1 VGALDGRVVVV
12 TGAGRGIGRAHA
24 SYLAAEGARVV
35 VNDLGA
41 AVTGDGTDASLADA
55 VVDEIRDAGGTA
67 VANHADVS
75 DWESARALI
84 EFAVQTYGDLDVLV
98 NNAGIIR
105 DRPIWDLTEDE
116 LDSVLRIN
124 LKGHVAPTRW
134 AARYWKERAARDGA
148 RDASLVHT
156 SSPSVMGYAGQS
168 NYGAAKG
175 GIATFAL
182 VVAEELA
189 PYGVRSNAIVPA
201 ARTRMADE
209 FRAWDPER
217 PTPRTLLPTD
227 PYCVRRVEPRQ
238 LVAVGRVP
246 RVGAV
251 PAQRA
256 GAVGRTRHG
265 RAPGR
270 LVAWRLR
277 PPRPRVDRR
286 RPRDGASKPV
296 PRRTSGAANPRITIR
311 LTATLFGRSCP
322 LWGHRSTKQ
331 TCYAAAGVS
340 VMSASRSRWR
350 CSAALPTRSVCRSF
364 SSSGPN
370 VSSMYSR
377 ERGNVP
383 TEWGKSLPHQNSSS
397 GMSSGSSAPTRTA
410 SGSRTMPYKPCAFM

>member
-1 VGALDGRVVVV
+1 VGTLDGRVVIV

-24 SYLAAEGARVV
+24 SYLAAQGARVV

-41 AVTGDGTDASLADA
+41 AITGDGTDASLADA
-55 VVDEIRDAGGTA
+55 VVDEIRDGGGTA

-116 LDSVLRIN
+116 LDSVLRVN

-175 GIATFAL
+175 GIATFML

-201 ARTRMADE
+201 ARTRMADA

-227 PYCVRRVEPRQ
+227 PTTFDEWSPGNSSPLVAYLASERCPLSGHVLLAGRGMVARMDGWSRGEFVRRDRDWTVDDLAVE
-238 LVAVGRVP
+238 
-246 RVGAV
+246 V
-251 PAQRA
+251 PA
-256 GAVGRTRHG
+256 
-265 RAPGR
+265 
-270 LVAWRLR
+270 
-277 PPRPRVDRR
+277 
-286 RPRDGASKPV
+286 
-296 PRRTSGAANPRITIR
+296 
-311 LTATLFGRSCP
+311 LFGDGTP
-322 LWGHRSTKQ
+322 LVRPVQ
-331 TCYAAAGVS
+331 
-340 VMSASRSRWR
+340 
-350 CSAALPTRSVCRSF
+350 
-364 SSSGPN
+364 
-370 VSSMYSR
+370 
-377 ERGNVP
+377 
-383 TEWGKSLPHQNSSS
+383 
-397 GMSSGSSAPTRTA
+397 GSP
-410 SGSRTMPYKPCAFM
+410 FD